1 MLIIASVL
9 GTPGCSRESLPT
21 ARSEASEQPVSEAPF
36 QDITLESGLDF
47 EHDNGMSGEF
57 YMCEMVGVGAALF
70 DFDNDGDLDVYIPQ
84 GHLLVPSSTSANDSP
99 PDDGRHRLFRNDL
112 AVKQN
117 GSRELRFTDVTAASG
132 IDETGYGMG
141 AVASDFDNDGWCDLY
156 VTNFGVNRHYR
167 NNGDGT
173 FAEVDSPAASDPGL
187 WSTSAAV
194 LDYDGDGWMD
204 LFVCE
209 YVRMTLHNSRKC
221 FTRGGARDYCG
232 PQVYNPEP
240 DRLLRNRGDGTFEDV
255 SAPSRISKTPGPALG
270 VVCCDLNRDGRTD
283 VYVANDGAANHYWVN
298 RPDGQLVNE
307 AILSG
312 CAFSRNGAPEASM
325 GVDAADFDGDG
336 DDDLFMTHL
345 QNEKNTLYVNDGSG
359 LFLDETD
366 LHGLDSPSRAATA
379 FGTLW
384 FDYDNDGLLDLFAA
398 NGAVRMND
406 ELFSAGDTYPFGQR
420 NQLFRNVGGG
430 QFVDASAGE
439 SFEIAEVSRGAAF
452 GDLDNDGDT
461 DVIVLNNNGR
471 ARVLLNVVGDRQS
484 WLGVRVVESPGQF
497 DAIGARVA
505 LHREGQPPLWRRVRT
520 DGSFC
525 SSSDPRVL
533 FGLGTGDTAVNVK
546 VVWPDG
552 EHEEWKDVPAR
563 QYVELARGTGERST
577 QVAGRVRSR
586 SQPMASGFTPRRVSS
601 KGTPPRTLSSAIQAR

>member
-1 MLIIASVL
+1 MTADTTPARGACLWPVALAILVVAVATSGCTGESVQT
-9 GTPGCSRESLPT
+9 GSDDSPPAGGP
-21 ARSEASEQPVSEAPF
+21 EAPF
-36 QDITLESGLDF
+36 RDVADESGFDF
-47 EHDNGMSGEF
+47 VHYNGMSGEF

-70 DFDNDGDLDVYIPQ
+70 DFDRDGDLDVYIPQ
-84 GHLLVPSSTSANDSP
+84 GHLLTLPSDEPADETADDSV
-99 PDDGRHRLFRNDL
+99 DVRHRLFRNDL
-112 AVKQN
+112 QVAED
-117 GSRELRFTDVTAASG
+117 GTRTLRFTDVTDTCG

-141 AVASDFDNDGWCDLY
+141 VVAADFDNDGWCDLY

-173 FAEVDSPAASDPGL
+173 FSQVDSPDAVDPGL
-187 WSTSAAV
+187 WSTSASV
-194 LDYDGDGWMD
+194 LDYDGDGWLD

-209 YVRMTLHNSRKC
+209 YVRFTLHNSRKC

-232 PQVYNPEP
+232 PQVYTPEP

-255 SAPSRISKTPGPALG
+255 SEEVGISRTGGPALG
-270 VVCCDLNRDGRTD
+270 VVCCDLNQDGRTD
-283 VYVANDGAANHYWVN
+283 IYVANDGAANHYWVN
-298 RPDGQLVNE
+298 HPDGRLVNE

-366 LHGLDSPSRAATA
+366 LHGLDSPSRAVTA
-379 FGTLW
+379 FGTMW

-398 NGAVRMND
+398 NGAVRMDD
-406 ELFSAGDTYPFGQR
+406 ELFSEGDTYPFGQR
-420 NQLFRNVGGG
+420 NQLYRNMGEG
-430 QFVDASAGE
+430 QFADVSVGE
-439 SFEIAEVSRGAAF
+439 PFEVAEVSRGAAF

-471 ARVLLNVVGDRQS
+471 ARLLLNGVGNRQG
-484 WLGVRVVESPGQF
+484 WLGVRVTGAEDAF

-505 LHREGQPPLWRRVRT
+505 IHREGGPTLWRRVRT
-520 DGSFC
+520 DGSYC

-533 FGLGTGDTAVNVK
+533 FGLGSDDGPVSIEVI
-546 VVWPDG
+546 WPDG
-552 EHEEWKDVPAR
+552 SREVWHEMEAN
-563 QYVELARGTGERST
+563 QYATLVRG
-577 QVAGRVRSR
+577 A
-586 SQPMASGFTPRRVSS
+586 
-601 KGTPPRTLSSAIQAR
+601 GTPGDRLTLSRPTVDD